1 MRMLNGIRD
10 ISRFIAPKSVV
21 VEIGCYAGESTE
33 LFLECKN
40 VAKLICIDPWPEDYY
55 SGKQL
60 ISAEARFDEVTAAA
74 VAKKRLVKRKD
85 FSSVVLS
92 DMIAKGE
99 KVDFIY
105 IDGNHSY
112 EFVRQDILLAKQ
124 VVKPGGIIAGHDYK
138 YHKSPGVEKA
148 VKELLGFPD
157 VRFADYSWIKFVDRI
172 GVNDSIGG

>member
-124 VVKPGGIIAGHDYK
+124 VVKPGGIIAGHDYQ

-148 VKELLGFPD
+148 VNELLGFPD